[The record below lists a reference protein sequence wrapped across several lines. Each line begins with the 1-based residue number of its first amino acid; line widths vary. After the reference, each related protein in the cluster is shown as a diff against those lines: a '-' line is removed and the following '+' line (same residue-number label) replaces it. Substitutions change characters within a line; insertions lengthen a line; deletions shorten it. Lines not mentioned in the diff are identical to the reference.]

1 MDCTEPDGLFQNS
14 TLGDTL
20 FSDVTNPVINQING
34 FYDETGKDDI
44 WRDDF
49 TKTLTLKGDIV
60 SQYSKHNMLK
70 SGISLQFNNLH
81 YVDIADGATNLSAYG
96 EQYFT
101 MPSDSIT
108 YASLQGLCQ
117 NLEERGGYLI
127 QSLYQDQ
134 CM

>member
-1 MDCTEPDGLFQNS
+1 MDCNEADGLFQNS
-14 TLGDTL
+14 VLGDTL
-20 FSDVTNPVINQING
+20 FSNVTNPVINQING

-70 SGISLQFNNLH
+70 SGFSLQFNNLH

-108 YASLQGLCQ
+108 YAKPPGPMPEFGRTRWVFDLSL
-117 NLEERGGYLI
+117 I
-127 QSLYQDQ
+127 HI
-134 CM
+134 